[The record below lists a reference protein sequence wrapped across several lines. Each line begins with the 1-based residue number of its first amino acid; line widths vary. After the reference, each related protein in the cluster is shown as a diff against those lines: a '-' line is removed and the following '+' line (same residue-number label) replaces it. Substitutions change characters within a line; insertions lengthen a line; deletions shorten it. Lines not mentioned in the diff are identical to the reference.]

1 MSTGKNYCMRIIDS
15 HISFRSA
22 NATHHTV
29 KSIHNPKSVLIMG
42 FHMVDNCLRGCKNLR
57 VDESIAIK
65 QHHRNLCDIGIKPD
79 TCDKESLKS

>member
-1 MSTGKNYCMRIIDS
+1 MRIIDS
-15 HISFRSA
+15 HIFFRSA

-29 KSIHNPKSVLIMG
+29 KSIHNPESVLIMG
-42 FHMVDNCLRGCKNLR
+42 FHMVDNCLRGCRNLR